1 MVPEMTVETSV
12 HAVRHAVH
20 ADLDELEVALADAF
34 FDDPM
39 LQWMYPEAETRTVL
53 GRQFM
58 RVALDIGFPHG
69 HVYAAGANVAAAIWS
84 PPDVELFDD
93 DAVTTF
99 FTLIGEQ
106 LGPRADEIGAGLMA
120 VSECHPHDDPHFYL
134 FVLGTASSR
143 QSTGLGSTM
152 MREVLDRCDQQ
163 GLGAYLESS
172 NIRNVP
178 FYERHGFRV
187 LTEVHA
193 GGDFVAR
200 PMWRDPRGRQ

>member
-1 MVPEMTVETSV
+1 M
-12 HAVRHAVH
+12 AVDTCATAIRHAVK
-20 ADLDELEVALADAF
+20 ADLDELEVTLTDAF

-39 LQWMYPEAETRTVL
+39 MHWMYPDPETRTAL

-58 RVALDIGFPHG
+58 RVALEIGFPHG
-69 HVYAAGANVAAAIWS
+69 HVYSAGANVAAAIWS

-93 DAVTTF
+93 AAVTMF

-106 LGPRADEIGAGLMA
+106 LGARADEISTGLMA
-120 VSECHPHDDPHFYL
+120 VSECHPHDEPHFYL
-134 FVLGTASSR
+134 FVLGTASTH
-143 QSTGLGSTM
+143 QGTGLGSNM
-152 MREVLDRCDQQ
+152 MREVLDRCDRQ

-193 GGDFVAR
+193 GADFVAR
-200 PMWRDPRGRQ
+200 PMWRDPRG

>member
-1 MVPEMTVETSV
+1 MDTSAN
-12 HAVRHAVH
+12 AVRHAVM
-20 ADLDELEVALADAF
+20 ADLDALEVSLADAF

-39 LQWMYPEAETRTVL
+39 MEWIYPDPKSRTVL

-69 HVYAAGANVAAAIWS
+69 HVYTAGANVAGAIWS

-106 LGPRADEIGAGLMA
+106 LGPRAEEVGAGLMA
-120 VSECHPHDDPHFYL
+120 VSECHPHDEPHFYL
-134 FVLGTASSR
+134 FVLGTSSAH
-143 QSTGLGSTM
+143 QGKGLGSKM
-152 MREVLDRCDQQ
+152 MRDVLDRCDRQ
-163 GLGAYLESS
+163 GLGVYLESS

-187 LTEVHA
+187 TNAVHA

-200 PMWRDPRGRQ
+200 PMWRDPQG

>member
-1 MVPEMTVETSV
+1 MIDEMAVNTTAN
-12 HAVRHAVH
+12 AVRHAVS
-20 ADLDELEVALADAF
+20 ADLDDLEVTLADAF

-39 LQWMYPEAETRTVL
+39 LHWMYPDPEARSVL

-69 HVYAAGANVAAAIWS
+69 HVYTAGANGAAAIWS

-93 DAVTTF
+93 AAITTF
-99 FTLIGEQ
+99 FSLLGEQ
-106 LGPRADEIGAGLMA
+106 LGARAEEIGAGLLA
-120 VSECHPHDDPHFYL
+120 VSECHPHDEPHFYL
-134 FVLGTASSR
+134 FVLGTASAR
-143 QSTGLGSTM
+143 QGSGLGSTM
-152 MREVLDRCDQQ
+152 MHEVLDRCDRQ